1 MVPAAIALLI
11 SLVGIMPYPVSDPR
25 LIFSLMFLVTAIYSR
40 QKNGEY
46 FSFLLIA
53 TFLSALACFMEK
65 AIIYASIF
73 VAFFHEL
80 RRGPIWDIG
89 IYTASGAIFFS
100 IYSFLNNLEIP
111 FPNILFIAL
120 AGGLSAA
127 LMESVKS
134 ERDRRVLVLIALAT
148 VFAIFKVYIP
158 TASIESLAI
167 AFLISFLLSLM
178 ALKAGIADETGLMS
192 ATIVGTVIILFS
204 NLNFFLVLLF
214 FYLVGSA
221 ITKYKYSLKATLG
234 IAEPSGGARGFSN
247 VFGNSLAPLFFAMQY
262 GVTKEE
268 IFAFAFVASVAT
280 ALGDTMASEV
290 GKTAEKVYL
299 ITNFRRVK
307 PGTNG
312 GISAVGEVAAILG
325 CALTSLLAFTLGILP
340 LNYLTTVAVSA
351 FIAIHVDS
359 LLGATLEI
367 KGYLNNSAV
376 NFLATLFGGIICIFF
391 VYY

>member
-1 MVPAAIALLI
+1 MVPAAIVLLV
-11 SLVGIMPYPVSDPR
+11 SLIGIMPYPVSDPR
-25 LIFSLMFLVTAIYSR
+25 LMFPLMFLVTAIYSR
-40 QKNGEY
+40 KKNGENFY
-46 FSFLLIA
+46 FLMVA

-65 AIIYASIF
+65 AIIYASFF
-73 VAFFHEL
+73 VTFFHEL
-80 RRGPIWDIG
+80 RRSPIWNIG
-89 IYTASGAIFFS
+89 IYTVSGAIFFS
-100 IYSFLNNLEIP
+100 IYNFLNNLEIP
-111 FPNILFIAL
+111 FPNIIFIAL

-134 ERDRRVLVLIALAT
+134 EVDRRVLVLIALAT

-158 TASIESLAI
+158 STSIDSLAI

-192 ATIVGTVIILFS
+192 ATIVGTVVILFS
-204 NLNFFLVLLF
+204 NLNFFAVLLF

-221 ITKYKYSLKATLG
+221 ITKYKYSLKASLG

-290 GKTAEKVYL
+290 GKTVEKVYL
-299 ITNFRRVK
+299 ITNFKRVK

-325 CALTSLLAFTLGILP
+325 CVLTSLLAFTLGILP
-340 LNYLTTVAVSA
+340 SAYLIIVAVSA
-351 FIAIHVDS
+351 FIAIHIDS
-359 LLGATLEI
+359 LLGATLEV

-376 NFLATLFGGIICIFF
+376 NFLATLFGGLICILFL
-391 VYY
+391 YR